1 MILDAETTRPAT
13 LVLLPGLDGTE
24 VFFRPL
30 LASLPEWVRPHV
42 ICFPAAGV
50 NDYENLLAIVREE
63 VSTIANFYVL
73 GLSFGGPLAL
83 MLAEE
88 EPSKVKGVILATTF
102 VNPPRKIYVQMRFT
116 AVTPTIWLLRAC
128 RRIPVWLSRGSTD
141 ELRRDKAE
149 TWRRVS
155 ARIVAARIRALL
167 RVDAQKLLRSCRTP
181 VLCIAGSN
189 DGVVPQHMVEEIV
202 RARPSVYVRIIQGR
216 HFAMYTNPA
225 AAADAITEFIQTER
239 AE

>member
-1 MILDAETTRPAT
+1 VLLDLGTANPPT

-30 LASLPEWVRPHV
+30 LASLPKWVRSHV
-42 ICFPAAGV
+42 MCFPPGA
-50 NDYENLLAIVREE
+50 NDYEDLLAIVREE
-63 VSTIANFYVL
+63 VSAIPSFYIL

-83 MLAEE
+83 MLAEA
-88 EPSKVKGVILATTF
+88 EPEKVKGVILATTF
-102 VNPPRKIYVQMRFT
+102 VSPPRRIYVQMRFT

-141 ELRRDKAE
+141 QLRLDKAE

-167 RVDAQKLLRSCRTP
+167 KVDAQKLLRNCRTP

-189 DGVVPQHMVEEIV
+189 DGVVPQHNVEEIV
-202 RARPSVYVRIIQGR
+202 RVRPSVYVRIIEGR
-216 HFAMYTNPA
+216 HFAMYTNPK
-225 AAADAITEFIQTER
+225 AAADAITEFMQTKR